1 MKIQLVRKQGIL
13 VAPPNDMEHQ
23 LAHLIASV
31 NRQIEEDLEGRLRPE
46 GLPIEQ
52 FRVLNALS
60 QREGQP
66 MGALAAE
73 VLVDAT
79 TLTKLIDRMVAE
91 ALVYRAPDAH
101 DRRKVLIFLA
111 AKGRVLCDRV
121 APVVGERQRRI
132 FAELQGDKAE
142 ELKRL
147 LLSLKA
153 SAASNRSS

>member
-1 MKIQLVRKQGIL
+1 VHEQDIL
-13 VAPPNDMEHQ
+13 VAPRDSMEQQ

-31 NRQIEEDLEGRLRPE
+31 NRQIEEDLEDRLRPE

-60 QREGQP
+60 QKDGQP
-66 MGALAAE
+66 MGALANR

-79 TLTKLIDRMVAE
+79 TLTKLIDRMMAE
-91 ALVYRAPDAH
+91 ALVYRAPDPH

-111 AKGRVLCDRV
+111 TKGRALCDRL
-121 APVVGERQRRI
+121 APVVGEQQRQI
-132 FAELQGDKAE
+132 FADLEDDKAE

-147 LLSLKA
+147 LLSLKT
-153 SAASNRSS
+153 SAITQSNRAS